1 MQRVARDYYGLLGV
15 AKGASADEI
24 KRAYRKLARELH
36 PDVNPDPAAQQKFK
50 EVTAAYEVLSDP
62 AKRQVVD
69 LGGDP
74 LGGGGWPGGGA
85 GGMGDPFGGMGLGDI
100 MDAFFGGGGG
110 ARSRGPRSR
119 VRQGDDALIP
129 VELTLE
135 ECATGVA
142 KDLAVDTATLCS
154 VCHGNGCAEGTGPAT
169 CDMCKGSGE
178 VQQIQR
184 SLLGQVVTSRPC
196 PVCRGFGEV
205 IPDPCRQCNGEGRV
219 RARRT
224 VRANI
229 PAGVGD
235 GIRVRLAGQ
244 GEVGPGGGAPGDLYV
259 EVQELQHDRFTRD
272 GIDLHCTVHVPMSA
286 AALGTSMGLQTLHG
300 VEDLDIQPGTQSAHR
315 DHHARPGHAP
325 AARHRHRQ
333 PARAH
338 RGRHPDQGR
347 RPAGR
352 AAAGAGD
359 AARRG
364 AARTGGPRA
373 QRRLLLPDPRL
384 VRRDA
389 EPGSAAGHRA
399 DPRRSRSSWSTA
411 LPAPVRS
418 CSTAPRAGTRR
429 RSAGCG
435 SARRWC

>member
-1 MQRVARDYYGLLGV
+1 VQSVARDYYGLLGV
-15 AKGASADEI
+15 PKGASADEI

-36 PDVNPDPAAQQKFK
+36 PDVNPDPAAQQRFK

-62 AKRQVVD
+62 GKRQVVD

-74 LGGGGWPGGGA
+74 LSPGGGGQSGP

-129 VELTLE
+129 IELTLE

-154 VCHGNGCAEGTGPAT
+154 VCQGSGCAPGTTPMT
-169 CDMCKGSGE
+169 CDTCKGAGE
-178 VQQIQR
+178 IQQVQR

-196 PVCRGFGEV
+196 PVCRGYGEV
-205 IPDPCRQCNGEGRV
+205 IADPCRQCNGEGRV

-244 GEVGPGGGAPGDLYV
+244 GEVGPGGGPPGDLYV
-259 EVQELQHDRFTRD
+259 EVQELQHERFTRD
-272 GIDLHCTVHVPMSA
+272 GIDLHCTVHVPMTA
-286 AALGTSMGLQTLHG
+286 AALGTSMALHTLQS
-300 VEDLDIQPGTQSAHR
+300 VEDLDIQAGTQSGTVIIMRSQGMPRLRGSGVGNLHVHVEVVTPTR
-315 DHHARPGHAP
+315 VDARQAEVLRELATLRGEE
-325 AARHRHRQ
+325 Q
-333 PARAH
+333 PELAARAH
-338 RGRHPDQGR
+338 GGFFSRLRDSF
-347 RPAGR
+347 AGR
-352 AAAGAGD
+352 
-359 AARRG
+359 
-364 AARTGGPRA
+364 
-373 QRRLLLPDPRL
+373 
-384 VRRDA
+384 
-389 EPGSAAGHRA
+389 
-399 DPRRSRSSWSTA
+399 
-411 LPAPVRS
+411 
-418 CSTAPRAGTRR
+418 
-429 RSAGCG
+429 
-435 SARRWC
+435 

>member
-1 MQRVARDYYGLLGV
+1 VQSVARDYYGLLGV
-15 AKGASADEI
+15 PKGASADEI

-36 PDVNPDPAAQQKFK
+36 PDVNPDPAAQQRFK

-74 LGGGGWPGGGA
+74 LSPGGGGQSGP

-129 VELTLE
+129 IELTLE

-154 VCHGNGCAEGTGPAT
+154 VCQGSGCAPGTTPMT
-169 CDMCKGSGE
+169 CDTCKGAGE
-178 VQQIQR
+178 IQQVQR

-196 PVCRGFGEV
+196 PVCRGYGEV
-205 IPDPCRQCNGEGRV
+205 IADPCRQCNGEGRV

-244 GEVGPGGGAPGDLYV
+244 GEVGPGGGPPGDLYV
-259 EVQELQHDRFTRD
+259 EVQELQHERFTRD
-272 GIDLHCTVHVPMSA
+272 GIDLHCTVHVPMTA
-286 AALGTSMGLQTLHG
+286 AALGTSMALHTLQS
-300 VEDLDIQPGTQSAHR
+300 VEDLDIQAGTQSGTVIIMRSQGMPRLRGSGVGNLHVHVEVVTPTR
-315 DHHARPGHAP
+315 VDARQAEVLRELATLRGEE
-325 AARHRHRQ
+325 Q
-333 PARAH
+333 PELAARAH
-338 RGRHPDQGR
+338 GGFFSRLRDSF
-347 RPAGR
+347 AGR
-352 AAAGAGD
+352 
-359 AARRG
+359 
-364 AARTGGPRA
+364 
-373 QRRLLLPDPRL
+373 
-384 VRRDA
+384 
-389 EPGSAAGHRA
+389 
-399 DPRRSRSSWSTA
+399 
-411 LPAPVRS
+411 
-418 CSTAPRAGTRR
+418 
-429 RSAGCG
+429 
-435 SARRWC
+435 